1 MLKKSS
7 LRRIMVATLALF
19 ILLIIYFF
27 PTTTPIEESLSYIE
41 KQEMP
46 IFLVD
51 SLEYIARTTIVQ
63 ESENTN
69 DLILEV
75 IESLTINSE
84 KSNYIRDGFK
94 GIIPEG
100 TTVKEITLENGILT
114 INFSKE
120 ILNISENNEE
130 KMIEAIVYSLMEIPE
145 IKKISILVDG
155 EKLRALPNSK
165 KKLPEF
171 LDKSYG
177 VNKIYNLDSIKDT
190 NKTTVYYLSKYD
202 DYYYYVPVT
211 KISNETGE
219 KAEIIIKE
227 LKSTPIYHTNLISYL
242 AASTNLTNYELLE
255 NSISLSFDNHLLA
268 NLNDEDMLEEVKY
281 SIALSLRD
289 SYGIEKVLFNFPE
302 NEQEVM
308 AFSYYSQLK

>member
-51 SLEYIARTTIVQ
+51 SLEYIARTSIVQ
-63 ESENTN
+63 ESKTTDE
-69 DLILEV
+69 LILEV
-75 IESLTINSE
+75 IESLTIGSE
-84 KSNYIRDGFK
+84 KSSYIRDGFK

-100 TTVKEITLENGILT
+100 TKVLDNNLENGILT
-114 INFSKE
+114 INFNKNF
-120 ILNISENNEE
+120 LNVSIKDEE
-130 KMIEAIVYSLMEIPE
+130 KMLEALIYSILEIPG
-145 IKKISILVDG
+145 IKKLSIEVEG
-155 EKLRALPNSK
+155 EKLKNLPNSK

-171 LDKSYG
+171 LDKNYG

-190 NKTTVYYLSKYD
+190 SKTTIYYLSKHN

-211 KISNETGE
+211 KVSNETGE

-289 SYGIEKVLFNFPE
+289 SYGIEEVLFNYP
-302 NEQEVM
+302 NSDQEVM
-308 AFSYYSQLK
+308 AFN

>member
-51 SLEYIARTTIVQ
+51 SLEYIARTSIVQ
-63 ESENTN
+63 ESKTTDE
-69 DLILEV
+69 LILEV
-75 IESLTINSE
+75 IESLTIGSE
-84 KSNYIRDGFK
+84 KSSYIRDGFK

-100 TTVKEITLENGILT
+100 TKVLDTNLENGILT
-114 INFSKE
+114 INFNKNF
-120 ILNISENNEE
+120 LNVSIKDEE
-130 KMIEAIVYSLMEIPE
+130 KMLEALIYSILEIPG
-145 IKKISILVDG
+145 IKKLSIEVEG
-155 EKLRALPNSK
+155 EKLKNLPNSK

-171 LDKSYG
+171 LDKNYG

-190 NKTTVYYLSKYD
+190 SKTTIYYLSKHN

-211 KISNETGE
+211 RPRKRPG
-219 KAEIIIKE
+219 
-227 LKSTPIYHTNLISYL
+227 
-242 AASTNLTNYELLE
+242 
-255 NSISLSFDNHLLA
+255 
-268 NLNDEDMLEEVKY
+268 
-281 SIALSLRD
+281 
-289 SYGIEKVLFNFPE
+289 
-302 NEQEVM
+302 
-308 AFSYYSQLK
+308 

>member
-100 TTVKEITLENGILT
+100 TTVKEITLENWILT

-308 AFSYYSQLK
+308 AFN

>member
-51 SLEYIARTTIVQ
+51 SLEYIARTSIVQ
-63 ESENTN
+63 ESKTTAE
-69 DLILEV
+69 LILEV
-75 IESLTINSE
+75 IESLTIGSE
-84 KSNYIRDGFK
+84 KSSYIRDGFK

-100 TTVKEITLENGILT
+100 TKVLDTNLKNGILT
-114 INFSKE
+114 INFNKNF
-120 ILNISENNEE
+120 LNVSIKDEE
-130 KMIEAIVYSLMEIPE
+130 KMLEALIYSILEIPG
-145 IKKISILVDG
+145 IKKLSIEVEG
-155 EKLRALPNSK
+155 EKLKNLPNSK

-171 LDKSYG
+171 LDKNYG

-190 NKTTVYYLSKYD
+190 SKTTIYYLSKHN

-211 KISNETGE
+211 KVSNETGE

-289 SYGIEKVLFNFPE
+289 SYGIEEVLFNYPDSD
-302 NEQEVM
+302 QEVM
-308 AFSYYSQLK
+308 AFN

>member
-51 SLEYIARTTIVQ
+51 SLEYIARTSIVQ
-63 ESENTN
+63 ESKTT
-69 DLILEV
+69 DKLILEV
-75 IESLTINSE
+75 IESLTIGSE
-84 KSNYIRDGFK
+84 KSSYIRDGFK

-100 TTVKEITLENGILT
+100 TKVLDTNLKNGILT
-114 INFSKE
+114 INFNKNF
-120 ILNISENNEE
+120 LNVSIKDEE
-130 KMIEAIVYSLMEIPE
+130 KMLEALIYSILEISG
-145 IKKISILVDG
+145 IKKLSIEVEG
-155 EKLRALPNSK
+155 EKLKNLPNSK

-171 LDKSYG
+171 LDKNYG

-190 NKTTVYYLSKYD
+190 SKTTIYYLSKHN

-211 KISNETGE
+211 KVSNETGE

-289 SYGIEKVLFNFPE
+289 SYGIEEVLFNYP
-302 NEQEVM
+302 NSDQEVM
-308 AFSYYSQLK
+308 AFN

>member
-51 SLEYIARTTIVQ
+51 SLEYINRTTIVQ
-63 ESENTN
+63 ERENTN

-308 AFSYYSQLK
+308 AFN

>member
-1 MLKKSS
+1 MLKRAS

-41 KQEMP
+41 KEEIP

-51 SLEYIARTTIVQ
+51 SLEYIARTSIVKNS
-63 ESENTN
+63 ESTEE
-69 DLILEV
+69 LILEV
-75 IESLTINSE
+75 IASLTIGSE

-94 GIIPEG
+94 GIIPEN
-100 TTVKEITLENGILT
+100 TKVLDTSLEDNILT

-120 ILNISENNEE
+120 FLNVYLESEE
-130 KMIEAIVYSLMEIPE
+130 KMLEALVYSLLEISDV
-145 IKKISILVDG
+145 KKISILVEG
-155 EKLRALPNSK
+155 EKLKNLPNSK

-171 LDKSYG
+171 LDRSFG
-177 VNKIYNLDSIKDT
+177 INKIYNLDSIKDT
-190 NKTTVYYLSKYD
+190 SKTTIYYLSKYN

-211 KISNETGE
+211 KITNDTTE

-242 AASTNLTNYELLE
+242 AASTNITNYEILE

-281 SIALSLRD
+281 SIALSMRD
-289 SYGIEKVLFNFPE
+289 SYGVDEVLFNFPDS
-302 NEQEVM
+302 EQEVM
-308 AFSYYSQLK
+308 AFS

>member
-227 LKSTPIYHTNLISYL
+227 LNV
-242 AASTNLTNYELLE
+242 EL
-255 NSISLSFDNHLLA
+255 SI
-268 NLNDEDMLEEVKY
+268 V
-281 SIALSLRD
+281 
-289 SYGIEKVLFNFPE
+289 
-302 NEQEVM
+302 
-308 AFSYYSQLK
+308 

>member
-289 SYGIEKVLFNFPE
+289 SYGIEEVLFNFPE

-308 AFSYYSQLK
+308 AFN